1 VVSSLGNARRIDWV
15 RVALRVYL
23 GAAVAYVLAPLVIVV
38 INSLNST
45 AYNLFPPPSLTV
57 QWYVHLFHLA
67 QFGSA
72 IRVSLE
78 IAAVTAAL
86 ALLIGA
92 PAALVLTRHRLR
104 WTDGWRA
111 FLTAPIVIPQIVFGL
126 AMFIFFLRLG
136 LNGTVTSIV
145 LTHLV
150 VALPFVVIVMGAAFL
165 DLDPALEEA
174 AMDLGARIPQVAWR
188 VVFPQVRLPL
198 LAAGA
203 FAFIISFDQLETTLF
218 LVRPGV
224 TTLPVQMFLYM
235 ETFQDPTMAALST
248 LLILAVAA
256 GLVVVDAVFL
266 RRSAGAPGRR
276 DRASP
281 PVARVEEGTG

>member
-1 VVSSLGNARRIDWV
+1 MASSFGNARRVDWV
-15 RVALRVYL
+15 RVALRVFL
-23 GAAVAYVLAPLVIVV
+23 GAAVAYLLAPLVIVV

-45 AYNLFPPPSLTV
+45 AYNLIPPPSLTV
-57 QWYVHLFHLA
+57 RWYVHLFQLS

-72 IRVSLE
+72 IRVSIE
-78 IAAVTAAL
+78 IAAVTAVT
-86 ALLIGA
+86 ALLIGS
-92 PAALVLTRHRLR
+92 PAALVLTRHQLR
-104 WTDGWRA
+104 WADGWRA

-126 AMFIFFLRLG
+126 AMFIFFLGLG
-136 LNGTVTSIV
+136 LNGTVVSIV

-174 AMDLGARIPQVAWR
+174 AMDLGARIPQVAWC
-188 VVFPQVRLPL
+188 VMLPQVRLPL

-218 LVRPGV
+218 LVRPGM

-248 LLILAVAA
+248 LLILGVAA
-256 GLVVVDAVFL
+256 GLVIFDAIFQ
-266 RRSAGAPGRR
+266 RRPVGALGPVGRAG
-276 DRASP
+276 P
-281 PVARVEEGTG
+281 PVAPGEEGIG